1 MKLQSTWNPPK
12 TCHSLIQE
20 TITWCNHRRRRQAS
34 LEART
39 SHALN
44 LNAMRQQKT
53 NETRRKQ
60 RRICTYICTVY
71 VRKNLPSAV
80 APRRLSAS
88 TWVFPNARD
97 PSWFASPGLRSPGRG
112 TSSAPGEDSPHPS
125 WEDLL
130 PKPPP
135 YVADGF
141 LLGEIGSTWT
151 FFTWF

>member
-1 MKLQSTWNPPK
+1 MKLQSTWNPLKPVTVWFK
-12 TCHSLIQE
+12 KRSHDV
-20 TITWCNHRRRRQAS
+20 TIDGVDRPRWRHAPLTLW
-34 LEART
+34 T
-39 SHALN
+39 S
-44 LNAMRQQKT
+44 MRCDNKKQTK
-53 NETRRKQ
+53 RRKQ